1 MTDDRIPTEIWVTAV
16 MRQCMTKGIPVTV
29 AHKGAIAAGTVMVKI
44 FVQGQGCKL
53 LNQSRDENGNLGWM
67 DIFDGSLVEER
78 KADDYIRRTT
88 SRDPDIW
95 VVEVEDKSGAN
106 PFEGKVF

>member
-1 MTDDRIPTEIWVTAV
+1 MTEERIPTEIWVTAV

-29 AHKGAIAAGTVMVKI
+29 AHKGAPAAGTVMVKI

-53 LNQSRDENGNLGWM
+53 LNQSRDEDGKLGWM
-67 DIFDGSLVEER
+67 DIFEGTLVEER
-78 KADDYIRRTT
+78 KADDYITRTT
-88 SRDPDIW
+88 KRDPDIW
-95 VVEVEDKSGAN
+95 VVEVEDRSGAN